1 VEPEIDR
8 WVVEQRT
15 RSEREAAERVTQFLA
30 PISEALKPPKQAHQ
44 KEGPSSVL
52 PILACAC
59 VRLLALTLLD
69 YWRSTKEPI
78 REIVQSLEQSSE
90 PPRLLRSGED
100 PLIRSLISALER
112 GRDLVRSTQQELES
126 AVGLKTHAL
135 GEALNEQRETTQRLE
150 RVYRELQATQEQLL
164 EQRKMAALGT
174 LAGGVAHEF
183 HNILGGIGGCAED
196 LLRDVKEE
204 DSIETLHVISRA
216 AKRGRDI
223 VDGLRRFS
231 GEHATRPNERSE
243 ILSVM
248 EEVQLLVQKT
258 AERAQVLLKVT
269 GPKGPVAED
278 GLGLHQVL
286 LNLVNNA
293 IAASSAGSVVELDLA
308 RKEKTVE
315 VSVLDRGHGVMEEDR
330 SHIFEPFFTTR
341 QGTGGT
347 GLGLAIS
354 HGIVTKMRGTLTHLD
369 REGGGSIFRVELPLF
384 GSETQR

>member
-1 VEPEIDR
+1 
-8 WVVEQRT
+8 
-15 RSEREAAERVTQFLA
+15 
-30 PISEALKPPKQAHQ
+30 
-44 KEGPSSVL
+44 
-52 PILACAC
+52 
-59 VRLLALTLLD
+59 
-69 YWRSTKEPI
+69 
-78 REIVQSLEQSSE
+78 
-90 PPRLLRSGED
+90 
-100 PLIRSLISALER
+100 
-112 GRDLVRSTQQELES
+112 
-126 AVGLKTHAL
+126 
-135 GEALNEQRETTQRLE
+135 
-150 RVYRELQATQEQLL
+150 
-164 EQRKMAALGT
+164 
-174 LAGGVAHEF
+174 
-183 HNILGGIGGCAED
+183 
-196 LLRDVKEE
+196 
-204 DSIETLHVISRA
+204 
-216 AKRGRDI
+216 
-223 VDGLRRFS
+223 
-231 GEHATRPNERSE
+231 
-243 ILSVM
+243 M